1 MSGNSYETVRKPVI
15 VELQFSQ
22 ALLGIYHRKQVAR
35 TLLELKN
42 NLRQQ
47 CFAIVFF
54 TLVNCSTPLEF
65 SEITYSCIE
74 TSLAMLL

>member
-1 MSGNSYETVRKPVI
+1 MSGNSYETVGKLVI

-35 TLLELKN
+35 TILKLKN

-47 CFAIVFF
+47 CFKIVFF
-54 TLVNCSTPLEF
+54 TLVNCSTSLEF
-65 SEITYSCIE
+65 SEITYSCKE
-74 TSLAMLL
+74 TTLTMLL